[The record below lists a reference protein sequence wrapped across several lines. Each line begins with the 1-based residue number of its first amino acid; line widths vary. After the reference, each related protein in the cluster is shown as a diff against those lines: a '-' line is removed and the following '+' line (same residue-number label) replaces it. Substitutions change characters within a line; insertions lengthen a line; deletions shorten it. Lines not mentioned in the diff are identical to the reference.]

1 MPAVSPS
8 FARRIRRVLRA
19 LAIACRY
26 WIVAALMVTI
36 AAVISTASATTQS
49 QSVDLSRQPIGSAPQ
64 DFECWRAGEPDPDH
78 WTIVREAATDNSV
91 SIQQSGGNRTALPSL
106 AIYKPLWAVNAKISA
121 QFKLIDGSMPSAGI
135 AVRVTSPN
143 DYYLVRVSAFEQ
155 RLSLL
160 HVVGGTPEEIAG
172 VDADITQN
180 HWQSLE
186 VVANGNS
193 FKISLD
199 GQWAL
204 TAFDYSKPVNG
215 QIGIWA
221 ERDDITRFNQIE
233 ISSLAYA
240 SNQDDV
246 RGRREEQD
254 NGGVDD

>member
-26 WIVAALMVTI
+26 WIVAALMATIGVVT
-36 AAVISTASATTQS
+36 SPASAIAQS
-49 QSVDLSRQPIGSAPQ
+49 QTVDLSRQPIGGAPQ
-64 DFECWRAGEPDPDH
+64 DFECWRAGESDPHH
-78 WTIVREAATDNSV
+78 WTIVRDAATENIV
-91 SIQQSGGNRTALPSL
+91 SIQQSGANRTALPSL

-121 QFKLIDGSMPSAGI
+121 QFKLIDGSLPGAGI
-135 AVRVTSPN
+135 AIRVTSPN

-199 GQWAL
+199 GQWVL
-204 TAFDYSKPVNG
+204 TAFDYGKPAG
-215 QIGIWA
+215 GHFGIWT
-221 ERDDITRFNQIE
+221 ERDDVTRFNQIE
-233 ISSLAYA
+233 ITPLTYLSDDENLKNRAGGD
-240 SNQDDV
+240 SN
-246 RGRREEQD
+246 RE
-254 NGGVDD
+254 

>member
-36 AAVISTASATTQS
+36 GVVTSPASAITQS
-49 QSVDLSRQPIGSAPQ
+49 QTVNLSRQPIGGAPQ
-64 DFECWRAGEPDPDH
+64 DFECWRAGEPDPNH
-78 WTIVREAATDNSV
+78 WTIVRDAATENSV
-91 SIQQSGGNRTALPSL
+91 SIQQSGANRTALPSL

-221 ERDDITRFNQIE
+221 ERDDVTRFNQIE

-254 NGGVDD
+254 NGGVDE